1 MNVSVCRTVFWGIQA
16 GLVEDHCLAGCIAPG
31 GVGAASGS
39 LVYPSPVPAHGFSQ
53 AAVEHPEHRQVCC
66 LVPPLRLVT
75 VVTVTGT
82 LAVAAAAA
90 QSLHRF
96 VKNRTLRF

>member
-1 MNVSVCRTVFWGIQA
+1 MERQGSLRLLPNCTAREILFWGIQA
-16 GLVEDHCLAGCIAPG
+16 GLVEMDQDNCIAPG
-31 GVGAASGS
+31 GVSAASGS

-75 VVTVTGT
+75 VVTGT
-82 LAVAAAAA
+82 LAVTAAAAA
-90 QSLHRF
+90 QSLHR
-96 VKNRTLRF
+96 